1 MGNILLEN
9 PEIETRWYFKYFLGA
24 THKNYLVLLG
34 SDEGEAAEHAV
45 LSVMPIPYVCLNLPV
60 VV

>member
-34 SDEGEAAEHAV
+34 SDSGEAAEHAV
-45 LSVMPIPYVCLNLPV
+45 LSVMPIP
-60 VV
+60 